1 MIPSYD
7 PRSAVL
13 FLMRSPA
20 YVRNFESVLRA
31 LAARGHDTTVLFEE
45 HKEGGD
51 RGGLALIGRLCGE
64 YGALRYEFLR
74 PLPLGVRGHLRMTL
88 KGGQDYLRYFD
99 LPYHDATRLRSRAL
113 ASLPA
118 GLERALASTLRRW
131 PGARRALTS
140 AAGRVDGWLGD
151 DRAVRHELERRRPG
165 ALIVTPMVQ
174 FRSRQSDW
182 VRAAR
187 GLGIA
192 TMLCV
197 HSWDNLTNKGLM
209 HAQPERVAVWN
220 DAQRRQA
227 VELHGAAGDSVLVAG
242 AWPYEHWF
250 GWRVSRSRGQLCR
263 QLELPEER
271 AMILYVCSSRFIAE
285 REQPVVTRWIRAL
298 RSSEDP
304 RVATANVIVRPHP
317 LNSDEWSDP
326 SLGDLPGVAVFPL
339 GGADP
344 VDDSSRA
351 DYFDSIAH
359 ADAVVGINT
368 SALIESAIVDRPT
381 LALPAPE
388 LRSSQEELPHFR
400 QLVGEQGMLEVSA
413 SIADHVAQLS
423 QTLADPSEGAA
434 QRQRFVETFIR
445 PRGSSP
451 SPTERVVAG
460 VEELLDAP
468 GAGGGV
474 KAQPAA
480 TMQA

>member
-1 MIPSYD
+1 MIASSD
-7 PRSAVL
+7 PRRAVL

-31 LAARGHDTTVLFEE
+31 LAARDHDTTVLFEE
-45 HKEGGD
+45 RKEGGD
-51 RGGLALIGRLCGE
+51 RAGLALIGRLCGE

-74 PLPLGVRGHLRMTL
+74 PLPLGVRGRLRMTL

-99 LPYHDATRLRSRAL
+99 LPYRDATRLRSRAL
-113 ASLPA
+113 VSLPA
-118 GLERALASTLRRW
+118 GVERALASTLRRW
-131 PGARRALTS
+131 PGGRRALTS
-140 AAGRVDGWLGD
+140 AARRLDGWLGE
-151 DRAVRHELERRRPG
+151 DRRVRYELERRRPG
-165 ALIVTPMVQ
+165 VLILTPMVQ

-209 HAQPERVAVWN
+209 HAQPDRIAVWN

-227 VELHGAAGDSVLVAG
+227 IELHRAAGDSVLVTG

-250 GWRVSRSRGQLCR
+250 GWRVSRSQAELCR
-263 QLELPEER
+263 QLGLPGKR

-285 REQPVVTRWIRAL
+285 RERPAVTRWIRAL
-298 RSSEDP
+298 RSSDDP

-326 SLGDLPGVAVFPL
+326 SLGDLPDVAVFPL

-368 SALIESAIVDRPT
+368 SALIEGAIVDRPT

-388 LRSSQEELPHFR
+388 FRSSQEELPHFR
-400 QLVGEQGMLEVSA
+400 QLVGERGMLKVSA
-413 SIADHVAQLS
+413 SMAEHVAQLS
-423 QTLADPSEGAA
+423 QTLADPSAGAA
-434 QRQRFVETFIR
+434 LRRRFVETFIR

-451 SPTERVVAG
+451 SPTERVVAA
-460 VEELLDAP
+460 VEELLDPP
-468 GAGGGV
+468 GAQGPA
-474 KAQPAA
+474 KTQPAA
-480 TMQA
+480 SMHA